1 MSIAAQNILGGL
13 LQDQPA
19 YWRIADIVTAADFP
33 AEYRALFARI
43 AEAANAGQD
52 FDAVTAEEE
61 GFDGSIMLAAN
72 TAGTTFIEE
81 YARRIAEA
89 SETRRVRDAG
99 KRIALCETY
108 GDAQDIL
115 AAVRPE
121 QAAQIKTAEDAAR
134 EMVNQLQ
141 ARYDAGGQI
150 TGVPT
155 GIASLDELTSGWQP
169 GNLIVLVGE
178 TSMGKST
185 LALQHALAAA
195 KYAKER
201 DMQVPYFSLE
211 MTAAEL
217 AERAVANLAD
227 FPLRWMT
234 QPSSAPDHA
243 MDYVQA
249 GSRAL
254 LELPLLIDDRCGL
267 SLEQIVSRATQLHM
281 RKRLAAVVVDYMHIM
296 GRPRRN
302 DTAELGAIATG
313 LKNLSKNL
321 GVPVIALHQLNRS
334 NGAQG
339 RDRRPTLFDIRASG
353 EIAETAN
360 TVIAIYRSEVARPEI
375 RDNDRHPLHA
385 TAEALILKQR
395 QGRRDVRAWMK
406 SKIGNMR
413 FETREAPE
421 GYDETITKDHDEP
434 NGGAG
439 NAGGS
444 GGVTTRLRPRSQPSP
459 MARAG
464 GDM

>member
-1 MSIAAQNILGGL
+1 MSIAAENVIGGL
-13 LQDQPA
+13 LLEQAA
-19 YWRIADIVTAADFP
+19 YWRIADTVKPEDFP
-33 AEYRALFARI
+33 REYRALFARI
-43 AEAANAGQD
+43 AQAAEAGEA
-52 FDAVTAEEE
+52 FDAVTAEME
-61 GFDGSIMLAAN
+61 GFEGAISLAN
-72 TAGTTFIEE
+72 YTAGNAYIEE
-81 YARRIAEA
+81 YARRIAGA
-89 SETRRVRDAG
+89 SETAKIQEAG
-99 KRIALCETY
+99 KRIALCDTY
-108 GDAQDIL
+108 AQAQDIL
-115 AAVRPE
+115 AGVRPE
-121 QAAQIKTAEDAAR
+121 QTAQIKTAKDAAS
-134 EMVNQLQ
+134 EMVAQLQ

-155 GIASLDELTSGWQP
+155 GIEGLDDLTSGWQP

-185 LALQHALAAA
+185 LALIHALAAA

-234 QPSSAPDHA
+234 QPASAPDHA
-243 MDYVQA
+243 MDYVQQ

-281 RKRLAAVVVDYMHIM
+281 RKRLAAVIVDYMHIM
-296 GRPRRN
+296 ARPRRN
-302 DTAELGAIATG
+302 DVAELGAIATG

-321 GVPVIALHQLNRS
+321 SVPVIALHQLNRS
-334 NGAQG
+334 NGNQN

-360 TVIAIYRSEVARPEI
+360 TVVAIYRSEVARP
-375 RDNDRHPLHA
+375 DFAPLKGY
-385 TAEALILKQR
+385 AEALILKQR
-395 QGRRDVRAWMK
+395 QGRRDVRAWMH
-406 SKIGNMR
+406 SKVGNMR
-413 FETREAPE
+413 FESCEAPE
-421 GYDETITKDHDEP
+421 GYDETITPDRDEP
-434 NGGAG
+434 TGSAG

-444 GGVTTRLRPRSQPSP
+444 GSVASRLRPRSQSRQVP
-459 MARAG
+459 RAG